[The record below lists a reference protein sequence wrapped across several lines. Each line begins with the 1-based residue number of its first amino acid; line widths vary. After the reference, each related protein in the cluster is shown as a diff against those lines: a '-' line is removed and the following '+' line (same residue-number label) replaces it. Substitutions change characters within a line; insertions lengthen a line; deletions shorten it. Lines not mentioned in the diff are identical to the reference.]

1 MALGLLEG
9 VKMVTSDELPDLLY
23 RFFREIPETGLTSKS
38 AVRKK
43 SLIVDN
49 VYDLVNKEILRSV
62 VIGNPLLS
70 FPVAMQG
77 QEVLDCDD
85 YALQLK
91 AAMNSLGRN
100 RMLSGETVY
109 PPAVGMVITQNH
121 ALNIVVTKWGESG
134 KRVFLIDTMEES
146 PKLESNKDAC
156 RSLLKLMPIKFI
168 YI

>member
-1 MALGLLEG
+1 
-9 VKMVTSDELPDLLY
+9 MVTSDEIPELLY
-23 RFFREIPETGLTSKS
+23 RFFREIPETGLTTKS

-49 VYDLVNKEILRSV
+49 LYSLVDKEILKSV
-62 VIGNPLLS
+62 VIGNPLLN
-70 FPVAMQG
+70 FPASMQG

-91 AAMNSLGRN
+91 AAMNSLGRQSV
-100 RMLSGETVY
+100 LSGELVY

-121 ALNIVVTKWGESG
+121 ALNIVVTKWGENG
-134 KRVFLIDTMEES
+134 KRVFLIDTMVES
-146 PKLESNKDAC
+146 PKLEANKDAC